1 MKKTVEERSMSAKR
15 IKNWL
20 RYTIGVPA
28 VVLVLVFIIMFICDP
43 YFHFHGPLKGLSYR
57 ITEER
62 YVNNGIVK
70 NFNYDAVITGSSMN
84 QNFKTTTMDSLFGT
98 NAVKVP
104 FSGAG
109 FQEVSDNL
117 RVALESG
124 NEIKYVL
131 WGLDYNGLN
140 RDYDWQ
146 GYENF
151 PEYLYDNNPWNDLSY
166 VFNKSILLEGLFN
179 NLVHTVTGQPTTTF
193 DEYSS
198 WEVGSGWEV
207 INRTYRRSKEILP
220 MEEIT
225 EKEINRVTDNIRNN
239 IVELVKDYPDTTFLL
254 FYTPYSALYWESIY
268 RDGWLFKQIEMEKIA
283 TQMLLEC
290 ENVRLFNFS
299 KETEI
304 TGDVLCYR
312 DKEHYIAS
320 VNELILQWILEGRGL
335 VTGENYEDTLAWERE
350 YYTVY
355 DYDRLYQGYEQYK
368 IPWEE

>member
-1 MKKTVEERSMSAKR
+1 MVKEKSMAEKR
-15 IKNWL
+15 IKQWFL
-20 RYTIGVPA
+20 GTVIVTAGILA
-28 VVLVLVFIIMFICDP
+28 IVFITMFICDP
-43 YFHFHGPLKGLSYR
+43 YFHFHGPIKGLSYR
-57 ITEER
+57 MTEER
-62 YVNNGIVK
+62 YINNGIVK
-70 NFNYDAVITGSSMN
+70 NFDYDTVITGSSMN
-84 QNFKTTTMDSLFGT
+84 QNFKTTDMDSLFGT
-98 NAVKVP
+98 KSVKVP

-179 NLVHTVTGQPTTTF
+179 NMVHTLTGQPSTSF

-225 EKEINRVTDNIRNN
+225 KQEIKRVTDNIGKN
-239 IVELVKDYPDTTFLL
+239 IVELAKDYPDTTFLL

-268 RDGWLFKQIEMEKIA
+268 RDGWLYKQIEMEKIA
-283 TQMLLEC
+283 TEMLLEC
-290 ENVRLFNFS
+290 ENIRLFNFN
-299 KETEI
+299 KKTEI

-312 DKEHYIAS
+312 DKEHYVAA
-320 VNELILQWILEGRGL
+320 VNELILRWMAEGEGL
-335 VTGENYEDTLAWERE
+335 VTRDNYEETLDWERE
-350 YYTVY
+350 HYTSY
-355 DYDRLYQGYEQYK
+355 DYDSLYHGYEQYK